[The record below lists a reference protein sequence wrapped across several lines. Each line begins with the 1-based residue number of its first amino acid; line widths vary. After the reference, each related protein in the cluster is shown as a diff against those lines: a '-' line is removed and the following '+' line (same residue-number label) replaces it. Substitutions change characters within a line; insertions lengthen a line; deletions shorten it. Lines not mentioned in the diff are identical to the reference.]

1 VIDTFYLRKEK
12 KIHLSFKQMVILERM
27 KMIYNDIN
35 LLIRKLIIYDDSG
48 ITVNHDYFTNINEKS
63 LLFYNKTLPQIIS
76 NQANFS
82 LTIK

>member
-1 VIDTFYLRKEK
+1 
-12 KIHLSFKQMVILERM
+12 MVILERM